1 MEVPQHL
8 ASQCSDL
15 QFRMLHIQHPAKHQE
30 FFEMFRKLKH
40 HEIFTDVTFVT
51 KDSRFLPVHRM
62 VLASYS
68 QMMKNIFENA
78 FDLHYKI
85 LLPDVEYTDVEAL
98 CHILYGV
105 NVTVPRSRFHK
116 IHQLGEMLGIPVS
129 KLRTPEDFLLPSKRP
144 KRKTTPNSP
153 PTSVPEPPSTQ
164 KPSTSQEV
172 PPICCW
178 YCNCTFTNLEEF
190 QKHLDANHKDEAYKT
205 KRHKCQKCKKIFPT
219 MWKLRTH
226 LLTHSKPKKLSK
238 RTDHEYA
245 EVNIFQTCLYGC
257 LRRLAPPSDA
267 C

>member
-40 HEIFTDVTFVT
+40 NEIFTDVTFVT
-51 KDSRFLPVHRM
+51 GKDGRFLPVHRM

-68 QMMKNIFENA
+68 QMLKSIFENA

-105 NVTVPRSRFHK
+105 NVTVPRSRFRK

-129 KLRTPEDFLLPSKRP
+129 KLNTPEDFLLPESKQRSKRKP
-144 KRKTTPNSP
+144 TPGSPMHSVSFFLKFCSDFIFRK
-153 PTSVPEPPSTQ
+153 
-164 KPSTSQEV
+164 
-172 PPICCW
+172 
-178 YCNCTFTNLEEF
+178 
-190 QKHLDANHKDEAYKT
+190 
-205 KRHKCQKCKKIFPT
+205 
-219 MWKLRTH
+219 
-226 LLTHSKPKKLSK
+226 
-238 RTDHEYA
+238 
-245 EVNIFQTCLYGC
+245 
-257 LRRLAPPSDA
+257 
-267 C
+267 

>member
-8 ASQCSDL
+8 ASQCSNL

-30 FFEMFRKLKH
+30 YFEVFRKLKH
-40 HEIFTDVTFVT
+40 NEVFTDVTFVT
-51 KDSRFLPVHRM
+51 KDGRLLATHRM

-68 QMMKNIFENA
+68 QMMKEIFENA
-78 FDLHYKI
+78 SFDLHYKI

-116 IHQLGEMLGIPVS
+116 IHQLAEMLGIPVS
-129 KLRTPEDFLLPSKRP
+129 KLKTPENFLLNSKRP
-144 KRKTTPNSP
+144 KKKTNTLDATPMAVPNTTNEPSAQK
-153 PTSVPEPPSTQ
+153 PTSEQ
-164 KPSTSQEV
+164 V

-178 YCNCTFTNLEEF
+178 YCNRTFRSLEEF

-205 KRHKCQKCKKIFPT
+205 KRHKCQKCKKVFPT

-226 LLTHSKPKKLSK
+226 LLTHSSPKKLSK
-238 RTDHEYA
+238 RGDHEYA
-245 EVNIFQTCLYGC
+245 EVKTVL
-257 LRRLAPPSDA
+257 
-267 C
+267 